1 MLSYLSLDAA
11 RIRAALPE
19 GSSVPDG
26 ADDLF
31 LLYAVLMR
39 AKGANVK
46 AEDVHDAWAAWMLG
60 VDPTHESIVPYAELD
75 PATRAED
82 RPFLLAIRRAASTE
96 MSA

>member
-1 MLSYLSLDAA
+1 MVSYLAVDAA

-26 ADDLF
+26 ANDLF

-39 AKGANVK
+39 AKGTNVQ

-82 RPFLLAIRRAASTE
+82 GPFLLAIRRAAATG
-96 MSA
+96 